1 MLDFTLLDFTLFS
14 AYLGAVITLIITPGP
29 VVALV
34 LKNTLKGQDSKSK
47 STQALKIICG
57 TNLGS
62 LILIAVSIA
71 VILGVAKV
79 SETMLG
85 IMSIVGCGFILY
97 LGSSSLLGFFKQRKC
112 GDSANHADS
121 NRDTH
126 KTSQNQYSQ
135 KRANSTAAEGF
146 LSDFQ
151 GCEAL
156 SARSYLSGSEQAR
169 KANSL
174 KSTKKTTQNKYS
186 PFLQGL
192 LLSLSNP
199 KDILFFIAFFPQFL
213 GITHSLYLSITVL
226 TLSWIALDFSLL
238 LIISYISQKIQL
250 ERFETLIAPL
260 SDIVLIMVGIFGI
273 VYGVMS
279 LQN

>member
-1 MLDFTLLDFTLFS
+1 MLDFTLFS

-47 STQALKIICG
+47 STQALKTICG

-62 LILIAVSIA
+62 LLLIAVSIA

-112 GDSANHADS
+112 GDSAQPCHIERSEISYKDS
-121 NRDTH
+121 
-126 KTSQNQYSQ
+126 KFESNQ
-135 KRANSTAAEGF
+135 
-146 LSDFQ
+146 
-151 GCEAL
+151 
-156 SARSYLSGSEQAR
+156 SED
-169 KANSL
+169 SL
-174 KSTKKTTQNKYS
+174 EKTTQNKYS

-213 GITHSLYLSITVL
+213 GITHSIYLSLTIL

-238 LIISYISQKIQL
+238 LFISYISQKIQL
-250 ERFETLIAPL
+250 ERFETLIASL

>member
-1 MLDFTLLDFTLFS
+1 MLDFALLDFAWFG

-29 VVALV
+29 VVALA

-47 STQALKIICG
+47 STQALKTICG

-62 LILIAVSIA
+62 LLLIAVSIA

-112 GDSANHADS
+112 GDSAQPCHIERSEISYKDS
-121 NRDTH
+121 
-126 KTSQNQYSQ
+126 KFESNQ
-135 KRANSTAAEGF
+135 
-146 LSDFQ
+146 
-151 GCEAL
+151 
-156 SARSYLSGSEQAR
+156 SED
-169 KANSL
+169 SL
-174 KSTKKTTQNKYS
+174 EKTTQNKYN

-192 LLSLSNP
+192 FLSLSNP

-213 GITHSLYLSITVL
+213 GITHSIYLSLTIL

-238 LIISYISQKIQL
+238 LLISYISQKIQL
-250 ERFETLIAPL
+250 KRFETLIAPL

-273 VYGVMS
+273 VYGVIS

>member
-1 MLDFTLLDFTLFS
+1 MLDFTLLDFTLFG

-34 LKNTLKGQDSKSK
+34 LKNTLKGQDSKTK
-47 STQALKIICG
+47 STQALKTICG
-57 TNLGS
+57 INLGS
-62 LILIAVSIA
+62 LLLIAVSIA

-79 SETMLG
+79 SESMLG

-112 GDSANHADS
+112 GDSAQPCHIERSEISYKDS
-121 NRDTH
+121 
-126 KTSQNQYSQ
+126 KFESNQ
-135 KRANSTAAEGF
+135 
-146 LSDFQ
+146 
-151 GCEAL
+151 
-156 SARSYLSGSEQAR
+156 SED
-169 KANSL
+169 SL
-174 KSTKKTTQNKYS
+174 EKTTQNKYS

-213 GITHSLYLSITVL
+213 GITHSLYLSLTIL

-238 LIISYISQKIQL
+238 LFISYISQKIQL

-273 VYGVMS
+273 VYGFLS
-279 LQN
+279 LMP

>member
-1 MLDFTLLDFTLFS
+1 MLDLTLFS

-34 LKNTLKGQDSKSK
+34 LKNTLKGQDSKTK
-47 STQALKIICG
+47 STQALKTICG

-62 LILIAVSIA
+62 LLLMGISIA
-71 VILGVAKV
+71 VILGVAKI
-79 SETMLG
+79 SESMLG

-112 GDSANHADS
+112 EDSAQPCHIERSEISHKSHQDS
-121 NRDTH
+121 
-126 KTSQNQYSQ
+126 KPKGSQS
-135 KRANSTAAEGF
+135 
-146 LSDFQ
+146 
-151 GCEAL
+151 EAPL
-156 SARSYLSGSEQAR
+156 ENAVSGSEQAR

-174 KSTKKTTQNKYS
+174 KSTKKTTQNKNS

-192 LLSLSNP
+192 FLSLSNP

-213 GITHSLYLSITVL
+213 GITHSLYLSLTIL

-238 LIISYISQKIQL
+238 LFISYISQKIQL

>member
-1 MLDFTLLDFTLFS
+1 MLDFTLFG

-47 STQALKIICG
+47 STQALKTICG

-79 SETMLG
+79 SESMLG
-85 IMSIVGCGFILY
+85 IVSIVGSCFIFY
-97 LGSSSLLGFFKQRKC
+97 LGFSSLYHTFKAKKAQKH
-112 GDSANHADS
+112 SQTTKHNNNSSHTN
-121 NRDTH
+121 NRLNTNS
-126 KTSQNQYSQ
+126 KSKQY
-135 KRANSTAAEGF
+135 
-146 LSDFQ
+146 
-151 GCEAL
+151 
-156 SARSYLSGSEQAR
+156 
-169 KANSL
+169 
-174 KSTKKTTQNKYS
+174 
-186 PFLQGL
+186 FLQGL

-213 GITHSLYLSITVL
+213 GITHSIYLSLTIL
-226 TLSWIALDFSLL
+226 TLSWITLDFSLL
-238 LIISYISQKIQL
+238 LLISYISQKIQL
-250 ERFETLIAPL
+250 ERFETLITKL

-273 VYGVMS
+273 VYGVIS

>member
-1 MLDFTLLDFTLFS
+1 MLDLTLFS

-34 LKNTLKGQDSKSK
+34 LKNTLKGQDSKTK
-47 STQALKIICG
+47 STQALKTICG

-62 LILIAVSIA
+62 LLLIAVSIA

-79 SETMLG
+79 SESLLG
-85 IMSIVGCGFILY
+85 IMSIVGCGFIIY

-112 GDSANHADS
+112 GDSAQPCHIERSEISYKDS
-121 NRDTH
+121 
-126 KTSQNQYSQ
+126 KFESNQ
-135 KRANSTAAEGF
+135 
-146 LSDFQ
+146 
-151 GCEAL
+151 
-156 SARSYLSGSEQAR
+156 SED
-169 KANSL
+169 SL
-174 KSTKKTTQNKYS
+174 EKTTQNKYS

-213 GITHSLYLSITVL
+213 GITHSLYLSIAVL

-238 LIISYISQKIQL
+238 LLISYISQKIQL
-250 ERFETLIAPL
+250 KRFETLIAPL

-273 VYGVMS
+273 VYGFLS
-279 LQN
+279 LMP

>member
-1 MLDFTLLDFTLFS
+1 MLDFTLFG

-47 STQALKIICG
+47 STQALKTICG

-112 GDSANHADS
+112 GDSAQPCHIERSEISYKDS
-121 NRDTH
+121 
-126 KTSQNQYSQ
+126 KFESNQ
-135 KRANSTAAEGF
+135 
-146 LSDFQ
+146 
-151 GCEAL
+151 
-156 SARSYLSGSEQAR
+156 SED
-169 KANSL
+169 SL
-174 KSTKKTTQNKYS
+174 EKTTQNKYS

-213 GITHSLYLSITVL
+213 GITRSIYLSLTIL

-238 LIISYISQKIQL
+238 FIISYISQKIQL
-250 ERFETLIAPL
+250 ERFETLITKL
-260 SDIVLIMVGIFGI
+260 SDIVLIMVGISGI

>member
-1 MLDFTLLDFTLFS
+1 MLDFTLFG

-47 STQALKIICG
+47 STQALKTICG

-79 SETMLG
+79 SESMLG
-85 IMSIVGCGFILY
+85 IVSIVGSCFIFY
-97 LGSSSLLGFFKQRKC
+97 LGFSSLYHTFKAKKAQKH
-112 GDSANHADS
+112 SQTTKHNNNSSHTN
-121 NRDTH
+121 NRLNTNS
-126 KTSQNQYSQ
+126 KSKQY
-135 KRANSTAAEGF
+135 
-146 LSDFQ
+146 
-151 GCEAL
+151 
-156 SARSYLSGSEQAR
+156 
-169 KANSL
+169 
-174 KSTKKTTQNKYS
+174 
-186 PFLQGL
+186 FLQGL

-213 GITHSLYLSITVL
+213 GITHSIYLSLTIL

-238 LIISYISQKIQL
+238 LLISYISQKIQL
-250 ERFETLIAPL
+250 ERFETLITKL

-273 VYGVMS
+273 VYGVIS

>member
-1 MLDFTLLDFTLFS
+1 MLDFTLFS

-47 STQALKIICG
+47 STQALKTICG

-62 LILIAVSIA
+62 LLLMGISIA

-112 GDSANHADS
+112 GDSAQPCHIERSEISYKDS
-121 NRDTH
+121 
-126 KTSQNQYSQ
+126 KFESNQ
-135 KRANSTAAEGF
+135 
-146 LSDFQ
+146 
-151 GCEAL
+151 
-156 SARSYLSGSEQAR
+156 SED
-169 KANSL
+169 SL
-174 KSTKKTTQNKYS
+174 EKTTQNKYS

-192 LLSLSNP
+192 FLSLSNP

-238 LIISYISQKIQL
+238 LLISYISQKIQL
-250 ERFETLIAPL
+250 KRFETLIAPL
-260 SDIVLIMVGIFGI
+260 SDIVLIMVGISGI
-273 VYGVMS
+273 VYGAIS

>member
-1 MLDFTLLDFTLFS
+1 MLDFTLLDFTLFG

-47 STQALKIICG
+47 STQALKTICG

-62 LILIAVSIA
+62 LLLIAVSIA

-79 SETMLG
+79 SESLLG

-112 GDSANHADS
+112 GDSAQCHHIECCHIERSEISHKSHQDS
-121 NRDTH
+121 
-126 KTSQNQYSQ
+126 KPKGSQSEVPLEN
-135 KRANSTAAEGF
+135 AV
-146 LSDFQ
+146 
-151 GCEAL
+151 
-156 SARSYLSGSEQAR
+156 SGSEQAR

-174 KSTKKTTQNKYS
+174 KSTKKTTQNKYN

-192 LLSLSNP
+192 FLSLSNP

-213 GITHSLYLSITVL
+213 GITHSIYLSLTIL

-238 LIISYISQKIQL
+238 LLISYISQKIQL
-250 ERFETLIAPL
+250 KRFETLIAPL

-273 VYGVMS
+273 VYGVIS

>member
-1 MLDFTLLDFTLFS
+1 MLDFASLDFAWFD

-47 STQALKIICG
+47 STQALKTICG

-62 LILIAVSIA
+62 LLLIAVSIA

-79 SETMLG
+79 SESLLG

-112 GDSANHADS
+112 GDSAQPCHIERSEISYKDS
-121 NRDTH
+121 
-126 KTSQNQYSQ
+126 KFESNQSEYSLES
-135 KRANSTAAEGF
+135 KV
-146 LSDFQ
+146 
-151 GCEAL
+151 
-156 SARSYLSGSEQAR
+156 
-169 KANSL
+169 SL
-174 KSTKKTTQNKYS
+174 AKTTQILHT

-192 LLSLSNP
+192 FLSLSNP

-213 GITHSLYLSITVL
+213 GLAPSIPLSLTIL

-238 LIISYISQKIQL
+238 LFISYISQKIQL

-273 VYGVMS
+273 VYGAIS

>member
-1 MLDFTLLDFTLFS
+1 MLDFTLFS

-47 STQALKIICG
+47 STQALKTICG

-62 LILIAVSIA
+62 LLLIAVSIA

-79 SETMLG
+79 SESMLG

-112 GDSANHADS
+112 GDSAQPCHIERSEISYKDS
-121 NRDTH
+121 
-126 KTSQNQYSQ
+126 KFESNQ
-135 KRANSTAAEGF
+135 
-146 LSDFQ
+146 
-151 GCEAL
+151 
-156 SARSYLSGSEQAR
+156 SED
-169 KANSL
+169 SL
-174 KSTKKTTQNKYS
+174 EKTTQNKYS

-213 GITHSLYLSITVL
+213 GITHSIYLSITVL

-238 LIISYISQKIQL
+238 FIISYISQKIQL
-250 ERFETLIAPL
+250 ERFETLITKL
-260 SDIVLIMVGIFGI
+260 SDIVLIMVGISGI

>member
-1 MLDFTLLDFTLFS
+1 MLDFTLFG

-34 LKNTLKGQDSKSK
+34 LKNALKGQDSKTK
-47 STQALKIICG
+47 STQALKTICG

-62 LILIAVSIA
+62 LLLITVSIA

-79 SETMLG
+79 SESMLG
-85 IMSIVGCGFILY
+85 IMSIVGCAFILY
-97 LGSSSLLGFFKQRKC
+97 LGSSSLLGYFKQRKC
-112 GDSANHADS
+112 NRDSLQHADS
-121 NRDTH
+121 NRDAH

-135 KRANSTAAEGF
+135 KKANSTAVEISLG
-146 LSDFQ
+146 DFQ

-192 LLSLSNP
+192 FLSLSNP

-213 GITHSLYLSITVL
+213 GITHSLYLSLAVL

-238 LIISYISQKIQL
+238 LTLSYISQKIQL
-250 ERFETLIAPL
+250 ERFETSIALL
-260 SDIVLIMVGIFGI
+260 SDMVLVMIGIFGV
-273 VYGVMS
+273 VYGFIS
-279 LQN
+279 LYA

>member
-1 MLDFTLLDFTLFS
+1 MLDLTLFS

-34 LKNTLKGQDSKSK
+34 LKNTLKGQNSKTK
-47 STQALKIICG
+47 STQALKTICG

-62 LILIAVSIA
+62 LLLMGISIA

-112 GDSANHADS
+112 GDSAQPCHIERSEISYKDS
-121 NRDTH
+121 
-126 KTSQNQYSQ
+126 KFESNQ
-135 KRANSTAAEGF
+135 
-146 LSDFQ
+146 
-151 GCEAL
+151 
-156 SARSYLSGSEQAR
+156 SED
-169 KANSL
+169 SL
-174 KSTKKTTQNKYS
+174 EKTTQNKYS

-213 GITHSLYLSITVL
+213 GLAPSIPLSLTIL

-238 LIISYISQKIQL
+238 LFISYISQKIQL

-273 VYGVMS
+273 VYGFLS
-279 LQN
+279 LMP

>member
-1 MLDFTLLDFTLFS
+1 MLDFTSLDFAWFG

-47 STQALKIICG
+47 STQALKTICG

-62 LILIAVSIA
+62 LILIAISIA

-112 GDSANHADS
+112 GDSAQPCHIERSEISYKDS
-121 NRDTH
+121 
-126 KTSQNQYSQ
+126 KFESNQ
-135 KRANSTAAEGF
+135 
-146 LSDFQ
+146 
-151 GCEAL
+151 
-156 SARSYLSGSEQAR
+156 SED
-169 KANSL
+169 SL
-174 KSTKKTTQNKYS
+174 EKTTQNKYS

-192 LLSLSNP
+192 FLSLSNP

-213 GITHSLYLSITVL
+213 GITHSLYLSLTIL

-238 LIISYISQKIQL
+238 LLMSYISQKIQL